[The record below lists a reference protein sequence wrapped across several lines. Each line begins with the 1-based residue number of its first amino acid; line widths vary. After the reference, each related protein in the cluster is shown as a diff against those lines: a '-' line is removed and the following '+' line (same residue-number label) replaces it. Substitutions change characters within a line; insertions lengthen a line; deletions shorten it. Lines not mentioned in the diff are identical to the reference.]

1 MTAKQKTQ
9 LEALARDTTGM
20 LTDWDEGFVR
30 DLRCNYQRKPLTAR
44 QKQKL
49 HQLYAM
55 IGDE

>member
-1 MTAKQKTQ
+1 MVN
-9 LEALARDTTGM
+9 ALALATSEL